1 MRTRRENAGLRRSAQ
16 ALRDCINILGIL
28 QILRPTYTSSFWG
41 HQERIDSQDGLASYS
56 VDKPTIVPILCD
68 EEPLDMNIALSAQI
82 ALSAVLQYM
91 HTDILLYFFHE

>member
-28 QILRPTYTSSFWG
+28 QILRPTYTSSFSG

-56 VDKPTIVPILCD
+56 VDKPTIIVPILCD
-68 EEPLDMNIALSAQI
+68 EEPLNVNIALSAQI
-82 ALSAVLQYM
+82 STVLQYM
-91 HTDILLYFFHE
+91 HTDVLLYFLYE